1 MRKIDITS
9 AKTVCVILRNNQ
21 KVLQVIVNG
30 ACVLRVGNIES
41 FEAARENRTNIDV
54 ADARFKRRFLR
65 SRRRSHEDIQTSDD

>member
-65 SRRRSHEDIQTSDD
+65 NRRRNNANISSED